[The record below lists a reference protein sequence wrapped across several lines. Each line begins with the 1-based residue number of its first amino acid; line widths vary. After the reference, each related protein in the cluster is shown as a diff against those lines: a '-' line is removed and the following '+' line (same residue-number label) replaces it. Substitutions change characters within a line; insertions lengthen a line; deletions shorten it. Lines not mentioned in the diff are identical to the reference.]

1 MLKTAAKAGIPIIA
15 VTTSDI
21 MNAPAVLSHIAG
33 STVHEWPQ
41 GGVTGQNKARLS
53 ASGFFYTKE
62 PSLDFSEQTYEW
74 LVNHGKVLFVINHE
88 GSPYA
93 FDGGELPTPIKLVSS
108 FLSTIM
114 SADEA
119 EKCLPALQGL
129 TLKSV
134 SELVR
139 ITSVGGSIT
148 NHTLLENRWM
158 VSSQVQGLE
167 EVDKDLGV
175 YLPCK
180 QLVDYASLN
189 LKYLNKNVPHQ
200 LRPRGVLLAGESG
213 VGKTMGAK
221 YLANQFDCPLYRLDI
236 SASLGRY
243 VGQSEQALNKVLATV
258 QTRGTCVLL
267 IDEVE
272 KLFGET
278 DDTGVTHR
286 LLAQLLWFLQE
297 HKEPVLTV
305 MTANN
310 FNKLPPELYRAG
322 RVDKIIVIDPLKK
335 KDAITLC
342 LKIYSSFNIDA
353 KHKDA
358 FNLHLDSIVS
368 ANSGSLTPANV
379 TSLVYSY
386 IKEHNLLTN

>member
-53 ASGFFYTKE
+53 ASDFFYTKE
-62 PSLDFSEQTYEW
+62 PSFDFSEQTYEW

-88 GSPYA
+88 GSPYV
-93 FDGGELPTPIKLVSS
+93 FDGGELPTPSKLVSS

-114 SADEA
+114 NNDEA

-129 TLKSV
+129 TLKSI

-167 EVDKDLGV
+167 EVDKDLGI

-236 SASLGRY
+236 SSSLGRY

-258 QTRGTCVLL
+258 QTRETCVLPTTKIHTTVGVL
-267 IDEVE
+267 MAQEIAERE
-272 KLFGET
+272 PTET
-278 DDTGVTHR
+278 FYFDG
-286 LLAQLLWFLQE
+286 
-297 HKEPVLTV
+297 
-305 MTANN
+305 
-310 FNKLPPELYRAG
+310 
-322 RVDKIIVIDPLKK
+322 IDPLTGGKCIVK
-335 KDAITLC
+335 LYTMIKREGKPSLRISTGTGSIECTEDHKLLCQHGDALVWVMAKD
-342 LKIYSSFNIDA
+342 
-353 KHKDA
+353 
-358 FNLHLDSIVS
+358 
-368 ANSGSLTPANV
+368 LTV
-379 TSLVYSY
+379 GDDILEV
-386 IKEHNLLTN
+386 